1 MSSLGF
7 FGIKAKT
14 KYKSYKGDMHG
25 TCKNLLLDKRLDYKK
40 HKLIYDRKFD
50 VTVPNQK
57 WGTDVTEFH
66 IASGK
71 LYLSLIID
79 FYTREIISFD
89 VSISPNFRQIA
100 NMLHEAF
107 ERFSDTKGIILHSD
121 QGWQYQMSEYHES
134 LKQHGIIQS
143 MSRKGNCLDNS
154 PTENFFGVMKREMFY
169 RHEFE
174 FKTLKQLKKA
184 IIDYI
189 NYYNNHRISCK
200 LKGLSPINFRHQ
212 SIQPPII

>member
-50 VTVPNQK
+50 VTAPNQK

-121 QGWQYQMSEYHES
+121 WIRSKAQ
-134 LKQHGIIQS
+134 
-143 MSRKGNCLDNS
+143 C
-154 PTENFFGVMKREMFY
+154 
-169 RHEFE
+169 
-174 FKTLKQLKKA
+174 FKKKIDTLKASFRGLFFFLSKKE
-184 IIDYI
+184 
-189 NYYNNHRISCK
+189 
-200 LKGLSPINFRHQ
+200 
-212 SIQPPII
+212 